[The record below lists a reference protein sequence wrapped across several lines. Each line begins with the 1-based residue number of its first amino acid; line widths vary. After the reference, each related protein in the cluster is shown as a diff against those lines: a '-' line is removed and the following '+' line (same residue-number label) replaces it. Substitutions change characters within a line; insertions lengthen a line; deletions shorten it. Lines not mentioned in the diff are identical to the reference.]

1 MMMLA
6 YAKNPEPCYD
16 ILKAEMV
23 GSKEQLESTIK
34 NYSKAVIKSLDNTWA
49 NGSTENEIISSQ
61 K

>member
-1 MMMLA
+1 MLA
-6 YAKNPEPCYD
+6 YAKNSQPCYD

-49 NGSTENEIISSQ
+49 TGSTENEIISSQ

>member
-1 MMMLA
+1 MMLA

-34 NYSKAVIKSLDNTWA
+34 NYSKAVIKSLDSTWSD
-49 NGSTENEIISSQ
+49 GSTENEIIFSQ